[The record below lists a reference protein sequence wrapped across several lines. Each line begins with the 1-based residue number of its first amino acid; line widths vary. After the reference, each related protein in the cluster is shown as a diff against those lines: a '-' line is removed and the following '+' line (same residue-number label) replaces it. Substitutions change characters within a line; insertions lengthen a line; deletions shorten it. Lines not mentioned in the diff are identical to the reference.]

1 MAGGGYGCERQE
13 AVWRALL
20 TAPSDFIE
28 VGIFNALQDLF
39 IQQIEEQHG
48 ACFTVGLGEDSLQ
61 SFKSAVG
68 D

>member
-39 IQQIEEQHG
+39 IQQIEEQH
-48 ACFTVGLGEDSLQ
+48 
-61 SFKSAVG
+61 
-68 D
+68 